1 MSWSTRFTE
10 KKNEDGWQ
18 TVGGGRSV
26 PQPPITNSAFAAAGG
41 SGGGG
46 AGGGGGGWGAGRTY
60 GGFKKPAPPP
70 PTVDLGSDKDFPSLG
85 GGGKAAAA
93 IPKATG
99 FAALASAWADKDAD
113 ERAVAAAE
121 AARCAAAHAE
131 ELKAA
136 AARDNRIMS
145 HIFRP
150 KVQVAT
156 VAMYDDEEVRDYG
169 DDLDADA
176 YGRRG
181 RSPPYDP
188 NPDYEGE
195 APATEE
201 GDNDW
206 SMKE

>member
-18 TVGGGRSV
+18 TVGGARGAV
-26 PQPPITNSAFAAAGG
+26 EQPAAKTG
-41 SGGGG
+41 SG
-46 AGGGGGGWGAGRTY
+46 WTAGRTY
-60 GGFKKPAPPP
+60 GGSKKPAPPP
-70 PTVDLGSDKDFPSLG
+70 PTVDLGSESDFPSLG

-93 IPKATG
+93 VPKATG

-113 ERAVAAAE
+113 ERAIAAAE
-121 AARCAAAHAE
+121 AARRAAAHAE

-136 AARDNRIMS
+136 AARDNHIMS

-156 VAMYDDEEVRDYG
+156 VSMYDDEEEDRGY
-169 DDLDADA
+169 DLDADA

-195 APATEE
+195 VPAAEE

-206 SMKE
+206 TMKE